1 MSIRIKEIYSFLDEH
16 PLNRHQGS
24 LESFM
29 ELLYDAYTQQ
39 NPIVTENTY
48 EMLQKI
54 KMLLC
59 ELPPDVAE
67 RVNDLLYDLNLE
79 QEVLAFSHGVAVGM
93 HLMTE
98 VNALP

>member
-1 MSIRIKEIYSFLDEH
+1 MKCFK
-16 PLNRHQGS
+16 
-24 LESFM
+24 
-29 ELLYDAYTQQ
+29 
-39 NPIVTENTY
+39 
-48 EMLQKI
+48 KI